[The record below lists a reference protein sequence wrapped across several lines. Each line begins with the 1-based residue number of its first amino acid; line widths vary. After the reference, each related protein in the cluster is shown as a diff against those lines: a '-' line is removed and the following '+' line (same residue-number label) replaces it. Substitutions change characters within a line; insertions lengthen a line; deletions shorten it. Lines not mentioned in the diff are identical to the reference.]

1 MRYEPAVEGI
11 GRYYRE
17 SSIWVQ
23 GQRFTSLVGYGL
35 TDNLVAVARDGQNDA
50 VTDNPRALSPCRAIG
65 PDRRSLVIRNAQLPG
80 DGSLPARIVV
90 AIRGPLVVEVVVVVV
105 VVSLLMVGVVAVGV
119 AVGVAVAA
127 VARLARVSHGV
138 SAVLTEPLP
147 VESKGMNCSL
157 NE

>member
-50 VTDNPRALSPCRAIG
+50 VTDNPRARCPCRAIG

-90 AIRGPLVVEVVVVVV
+90 AKRGPLVVEVVVVVV
-105 VVSLLMVGVVAVGV
+105 ALLMVGVVAVGV
-119 AVGVAVAA
+119 AMAA

>member
-1 MRYEPAVEGI
+1 M
-11 GRYYRE
+11 
-17 SSIWVQ
+17 Q

-50 VTDNPRALSPCRAIG
+50 VTDKPRALSPRRAIG
-65 PDRRSLVIRNAQLPG
+65 PDRRSLVIGNAQLPG
-80 DGSLPARIVV
+80 DGSLPVRIVV
-90 AIRGPLVVEVVVVVV
+90 AIRGPLIVEVVVVVIV
-105 VVSLLMVGVVAVGV
+105 ALLMVGVV

-138 SAVLTEPLP
+138 GAVLTEPLP
-147 VESKGMNCSL
+147 VESKSMNCSL